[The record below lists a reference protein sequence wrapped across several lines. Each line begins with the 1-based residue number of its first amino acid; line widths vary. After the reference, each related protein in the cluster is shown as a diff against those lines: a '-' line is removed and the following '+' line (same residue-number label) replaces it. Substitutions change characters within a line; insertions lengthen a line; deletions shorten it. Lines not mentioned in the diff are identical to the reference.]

1 LGKVLTG
8 LFDVFAAATPLRRLG
23 LVLLL
28 ALPVAALVAAWLW
41 LNQPPYKVLYAKLP
55 DRAGLSDRSGGEVM
69 AALEQMNIPYRL
81 SDANGAIEVPADQL
95 YSARFR
101 LAARGL
107 PKPDTQTTDT
117 TDGIATFGQSQF
129 QEQLRYQHALEAEL
143 VRSIETLQSVASAR
157 VHLALPKASPFLR
170 EPPPVTAAV
179 LVQLKPNESAAN
191 EKGHALEQSQVL
203 EQSLA
208 LEQIGAI
215 QRMVAASVPRL
226 KPADVSVLDQQGRL
240 LGVVAN
246 DPVAS
251 RSKLEA
257 DLSRRV
263 IDGLSPLFG
272 ADKIKVQITA
282 TLLPEGRVRR
292 LSAAVILA
300 LDASPEQ
307 IRQATTLAQQ
317 ALGLDARRGDRLS
330 IFALPPTVV
339 PPIRVPQSIPKISP
353 AVRPATPE
361 IQTPALWMPV
371 AGIAIAL
378 LLWLGL
384 RSRRPAKTIVENTL
398 AASET
403 FDGLLQASRSQT
415 LENPRVTADVIRL
428 WMRA

>member
-1 LGKVLTG
+1 MGKLLTG

-28 ALPVAALVAAWLW
+28 VLPVAALVAAWLW
-41 LNQPPYKVLYAKLP
+41 LNQPPYQVLYAKLP
-55 DRAGLSDRSGGEVM
+55 DRTGLSDRSGGEVM

-81 SDANGAIEVPADQL
+81 SAANGAIEVPADQL
-95 YSARFR
+95 FSARFK

-107 PKPDTQTTDT
+107 PKPDIQTPDAAE
-117 TDGIATFGQSQF
+117 GMSSFGLSQF

-179 LVQLKPNESAAN
+179 LVQLKPVANGRGLAN
-191 EKGHALEQSQVL
+191 EQG
-203 EQSLA
+203 LA

-226 KPADVSVLDQQGRL
+226 KPADVSVLDQQGHL
-240 LGVVAN
+240 LGVAAD
-246 DPVAS
+246 DPAAS

-257 DLSRRV
+257 DLARRV

-272 ADKIKVQITA
+272 ADKVKVQITA
-282 TLLPEGRVRR
+282 TLLPEGRIRR

-300 LDASPEQ
+300 LDASPQQ

-330 IFALPPTVV
+330 IFALPPVV
-339 PPIRVPQSIPKISP
+339 PPTVVVQSIPQVVP
-353 AVRPATPE
+353 TVRVASSWV
-361 IQTPALWMPV
+361 QTPLPWMLA
-371 AGIAIAL
+371 AGAAVAL

-384 RSRRPAKTIVENTL
+384 RRRRPAKTGAENTL
-398 AASET
+398 VASET
-403 FDGLLQASRSQT
+403 FDGLLQESRSQT

>member
-1 LGKVLTG
+1 MGKVLTG
-8 LFDVFAAATPLRRLG
+8 LFEVFTSATPLRRMV

-28 ALPVAALVAAWLW
+28 VLPVAALVAAWLW
-41 LNQPPYKVLYAKLP
+41 LNQPPYQVLYAKLP

-81 SDANGAIEVPADQL
+81 SDANGAIEVPADQV
-95 YSARFR
+95 YSARFK

-107 PKPDTQTTDT
+107 PKPDTQTPDA
-117 TDGIATFGQSQF
+117 TDGVATFGQSQF

-179 LVQLKPNESAAN
+179 LVQLRSSPTNEP
-191 EKGHALEQSQVL
+191 G
-203 EQSLA
+203 LA

-246 DPVAS
+246 DPAAS
-251 RSKLEA
+251 RSKLEV
-257 DLSRRV
+257 DLARRV

-272 ADKIKVQITA
+272 ADRVKVQITA
-282 TLLPEGRVRR
+282 TLLPQGRIRR
-292 LSAAVILA
+292 IDAAVILA
-300 LDASPEQ
+300 LDASLQQ
-307 IRQATTLAQQ
+307 ISQANTLAQQ

-330 IFALPPTVV
+330 VFALPPTVV
-339 PPIRVPQSIPKISP
+339 PHSIPKASP
-353 AVRPATPE
+353 AVQTAIPE
-361 IQTPALWMPV
+361 VQTPLWWMLA

-378 LLWLGL
+378 LVWLGL
-384 RSRRPAKTIVENTL
+384 RGRRRPPAAENTL
-398 AASET
+398 SESET
-403 FDGLLQASRSQT
+403 FDGLLQSSRSQT
-415 LENPRVTADVIRL
+415 LDNPRVTADVIRL

>member
-1 LGKVLTG
+1 MGKVLTG
-8 LFDVFAAATPLRRLG
+8 LFEVFAAATPLRRLG

-28 ALPVAALVAAWLW
+28 VLPVAALAAAWLW
-41 LNQPPYKVLYAKLP
+41 LNQPPYQVLYAKLP
-55 DRAGLSDRSGGEVM
+55 GRAGLSDRSGGEVM
-69 AALEQMNIPYRL
+69 AALEQMNIPYQL
-81 SDANGAIEVPADQL
+81 SNANGAIEVPADQL
-95 YSARFR
+95 YSARFK

-107 PKPDTQTTDT
+107 PKPDTQTPDA

-179 LVQLKPNESAAN
+179 LVQLRSSPTNEPGLA
-191 EKGHALEQSQVL
+191 L

-208 LEQIGAI
+208 LDQIGAI

-240 LGVVAN
+240 LGVAAD
-246 DPVAS
+246 DPAAS

-257 DLSRRV
+257 DLARRV

-272 ADKIKVQITA
+272 VDKIKVQITA
-282 TLLPEGRVRR
+282 TLLPQGRIRR
-292 LSAAVILA
+292 IDAAVILA
-300 LDASPEQ
+300 LDASPQQ
-307 IRQATTLAQQ
+307 ISQANTLAQQ

-330 IFALPPTVV
+330 VFALPPTVV
-339 PPIRVPQSIPKISP
+339 PRSIPKVSP
-353 AVRPATPE
+353 AVQAAIPE
-361 IQTPALWMPV
+361 VQTPPWWMLA

-378 LLWLGL
+378 LAWLGL
-384 RSRRPAKTIVENTL
+384 RGRRRPPAAENTL
-398 AASET
+398 SASET

-415 LENPRVTADVIRL
+415 LDNPRVTADVIRL